1 MEGFD
6 AAYRQHA
13 RAVFRYA
20 LKCVGRHDVAE
31 DLASEAFLELH
42 RHFASIRLDELPG
55 WLFVVVRNRSVD
67 YFRRRAV
74 EQRYLG
80 GIPPG
85 EPNVE
90 PAAPFDPWWLR
101 VDELKPVHR
110 VCLHLR
116 YVYDLDRADIARR
129 LGLTET
135 QVKGYLQYARE
146 LLRKRFAVRPE

>member
-1 MEGFD
+1 MNGFD

-31 DLASEAFLELH
+31 DLAAEAFLELH
-42 RHFASIRLDELPG
+42 RHFARIRLDELPG

-67 YFRRRAV
+67 YWRRRAV
-74 EQRYLG
+74 ERRHLG
-80 GIPPG
+80 TLPAE
-85 EPNVE
+85 EPSVQ
-90 PAAPFDPWWLR
+90 PDAPFDPWWLR
-101 VDELKPVHR
+101 VEELKPVHR

-116 YVYDLDRADIARR
+116 YVHDLDRAEIARR
-129 LGLTET
+129 LGLSET

-146 LLRKRFAVRPE
+146 LLRKRFQVASE